1 MEGISFV
8 FVVFHVV
15 FRKSSSLNQI
25 FRFPGFGVCLAN
37 FKVLGIGFQGIEAF
51 VCVCVCVC
59 VGVCACVCGW
69 FGVGQTQVEMKE

>member
-59 VGVCACVCGW
+59 VWVCVRVCVAGS
-69 FGVGQTQVEMKE
+69 GLGKHKSR